1 MTDHPI
7 LGKHLHKALVQAGI
21 ADGLTRR
28 VVIDIPVDG
37 FPIIYRESLGDA
49 RVLDIVPTLAQG
61 GVEIRGVP
69 AEPTIRRAEHSMHED
84 YEQDILDETPK
95 TTLPPEIEGDGTV

>member
-1 MTDHPI
+1 MTDYPI

-21 ADGLTRR
+21 ADELTRR

-69 AEPTIRRAEHSMHED
+69 ADKPETVDVTEYRDSQRR
-84 YEQDILDETPK
+84 
-95 TTLPPEIEGDGTV
+95 TLPPEVEGDGTL

>member
-21 ADGLTRR
+21 ADELTRR

-37 FPIIYRESLGDA
+37 FPIIYRESLGDV
-49 RVLDIVPTLAQG
+49 RILDIVPTLAQG

-69 AEPTIRRAEHSMHED
+69 AAKSDVDTRTYSDPSEVDVRALATNYLKSREV
-84 YEQDILDETPK
+84 
-95 TTLPPEIEGDGTV
+95 EGDGTP